1 MAKKSS
7 ISYRRDDTAPAT
19 GRLYDRFCR
28 LLGRKHVFL
37 DVGAIDAGENFKEKI
52 GVELNKADVI
62 LVLIGK
68 KWMDPAPGGDKP
80 RLFNDGDHVGFELRA
95 AMQGKAMKLPV
106 LIDGAPMPP
115 PHALP
120 EEIAAISRL
129 NAPPLRYETF
139 DADADFI
146 ARKSLGLASG
156 ALLWDEPGIGRRI
169 GNAIAGGFLAL
180 FAFIF
185 AGARALVCTE
195 AFHLEVS
202 RRQRGG
208 DDHRSGAAR
217 LRPHRRLCLRLP
229 PQVWRLTNP
238 PVSPQQVACQG
249 GQAIARVSKRTK
261 SAGKRLAPDP
271 WPAKST
277 RLNKQHSSD

>member
-1 MAKKSS
+1 MAKKIF
-7 ISYRRDDTAPAT
+7 ISYRRDDTAPAA

-37 DVGAIDAGENFKEKI
+37 DVGAIDAGENFEEKI
-52 GVELNKADVI
+52 SVELNKADVI

-180 FAFIF
+180 FAFILAGLAHWF
-185 AGARALVCTE
+185 ALKHSISESVGGDGVAMTIGAVLLVFGLIGGF
-195 AFHLEVS
+195 AYGS
-202 RRQRGG
+202 RR
-208 DDHRSGAAR
+208 RS
-217 LRPHRRLCLRLP
+217 
-229 PQVWRLTNP
+229 
-238 PVSPQQVACQG
+238 
-249 GQAIARVSKRTK
+249 RV
-261 SAGKRLAPDP
+261 
-271 WPAKST
+271 
-277 RLNKQHSSD
+277 